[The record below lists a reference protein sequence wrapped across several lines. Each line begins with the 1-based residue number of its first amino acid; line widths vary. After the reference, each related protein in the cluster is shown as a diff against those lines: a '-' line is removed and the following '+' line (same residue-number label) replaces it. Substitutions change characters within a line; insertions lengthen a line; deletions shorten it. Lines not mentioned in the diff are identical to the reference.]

1 MPLDRIDF
9 GILSALQNNGRL
21 SNKELA
27 AEVGLAPSSCLQR
40 VRTLRE
46 AGVLRGV
53 HTRLDPAAVGV
64 RIEAM
69 LSLRLRDHA
78 RSAAESLWSAL
89 VAMPEVIRL
98 YNVSGADDM
107 LVHVAVRD
115 VEHLRAVAWDQIAA
129 RPEVVHLET
138 ALIFTHHAKEA
149 LPLYGLAELRAE

>member
-9 GILSALQNNGRL
+9 GILAALQNDGRL

-27 AEVGLAPSSCLQR
+27 AAVGLAPSSCLQR
-40 VRTLRE
+40 VRRLRE
-46 AGVLRGV
+46 SGVLRGV
-53 HTRLDPAAVGV
+53 HTLVSADAVGV
-64 RIEAM
+64 GIEAM
-69 LSLRLRDHA
+69 LSLRMRDHA
-78 RSAAESLWSAL
+78 RAVAQALWDAL
-89 VAMPEVIRL
+89 VAMPEVMHV

-138 ALIFTHHAKEA
+138 AVIFAHHAKPG
-149 LPLYGLAELRAE
+149 LPLYGAPTGT